1 MRKKILLSLFLIL
14 LVLVI
19 SGLFVLRQLGHWN
32 QVFPSS
38 QHDTV
43 PPDIPSDLTQGAIL
57 VFTKTNNFRHI
68 DAIETGVGV
77 LEEIAHKRGWGFF
90 HTENGAIF
98 NDTDLSGFSAV
109 VFHNANGDMLSEEQ
123 ESAFQ
128 RWLESGG
135 GWLGIHSAGD
145 GSHSKW
151 RWYTET
157 LIGAN
162 YTWHIMFPRFQT
174 ATINIEESRHP
185 ATWGLPRT
193 WEHEEE
199 WYSWDKSPRDNGF
212 RILATVDEGSYNPEF
227 NFFVGQIDLRMG
239 DHPVVWSRCVKN
251 GRALYSALGHK
262 AESYEN
268 PEHQLLLEGALAWV
282 VGEEGIACEGDN

>member
-1 MRKKILLSLFLIL
+1 M
-14 LVLVI
+14 
-19 SGLFVLRQLGHWN
+19 
-32 QVFPSS
+32 FPSS
-38 QHDTV
+38 EHDAV
-43 PPDIPSDLTQGAIL
+43 PPDISSDLTQPAIL
-57 VFTKTNNFRHI
+57 VFTKTNSFRHI
-68 DAIETGVGV
+68 DAIKTGVGV

-98 NDTDLSGFSAV
+98 NDADLSRFSAV
-109 VFHNANGDMLSEEQ
+109 VFHNANGDMLSEQQ

-135 GWLGIHSAGD
+135 GWLGVHAAGD
-145 GSHSKW
+145 GSHAEW

-162 YTWHIMFPRFQT
+162 FTQHIMSPQFQT
-174 ATINIEESRHP
+174 ATVIIEETDHP
-185 ATWGLPRT
+185 ATRQLPRT
-193 WEHEEE
+193 WKHEEE

-212 RILATVDEGSYNPEF
+212 QILAAVDEGSYSPHY
-227 NFFVGQIDLRMG
+227 NFLGKQIDLRMG

-251 GRALYSALGHK
+251 GRALYSALGHR
-262 AESYEN
+262 AEAYEV

-282 VGEEGIACEGDN
+282 VGEEGIACDSNR